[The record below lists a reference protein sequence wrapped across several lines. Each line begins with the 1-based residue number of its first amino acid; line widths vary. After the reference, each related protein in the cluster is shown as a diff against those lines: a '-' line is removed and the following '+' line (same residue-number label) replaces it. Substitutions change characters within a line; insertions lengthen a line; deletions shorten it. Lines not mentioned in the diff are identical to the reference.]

1 MAEKQLTMLQSALS
15 RMRVSRQGQVT
26 MVVVDGQGAA
36 AIPTMDYRTMEAWA
50 SKKSSAPN
58 ANQSVLKVME
68 RLEVM
73 ICRPG
78 TTFAST
84 RGSPKYVTDLAKAMI
99 SAGLDIGEWA
109 LPPDVREA
117 ATSPAMAAS
126 KPAPKKTD
134 PAATD
139 GGTHAGGSGKPP

>member
-1 MAEKQLTMLQSALS
+1 MADKQLTMLQSALM

-26 MVVVDGQGAA
+26 VVVVDGQGAA

-50 SKKSSAPN
+50 SKKTSAPN
-58 ANQSVLKVME
+58 SNQSVLKVME
-68 RLEVM
+68 KLEVM

-99 SAGLDIGEWA
+99 AAGLDINEWA
-109 LPPDVREA
+109 LPPDVKDA
-117 ATSPAMAAS
+117 ATARVMQEK
-126 KPAPKKTD
+126 KPEKDEEKEGPKPT
-134 PAATD
+134 PGVT
-139 GGTHAGGSGKPP
+139 T

>member
-1 MAEKQLTMLQSALS
+1 VADKQLTMLQSALQ

-50 SKKSSAPN
+50 SKKGSAPN

-68 RLEVM
+68 KLEVM
-73 ICRPG
+73 VCRPG

-99 SAGLDIGEWA
+99 AAGLDINEWA
-109 LPPDVREA
+109 LPPDVKEA
-117 ATSPAMAAS
+117 ATAPAMEDK
-126 KPAPKKTD
+126 KPEKDKEKEGPKPT
-134 PAATD
+134 PGVT
-139 GGTHAGGSGKPP
+139 T

>member
-1 MAEKQLTMLQSALS
+1 VADKQLSMLQSALQ

-36 AIPTMDYRTMEAWA
+36 CIPTMEYRSAESWA

-58 ANQSVLKVME
+58 ANQSMLKVME
-68 RLEVM
+68 KLEVM

-99 SAGLDIGEWA
+99 SAGLDINEWS
-109 LPPDVREA
+109 LPPDVKDA
-117 ATSPAMAAS
+117 ATARVMDDK
-126 KPAPKKTD
+126 KPDKKTE
-134 PAATD
+134 PEPPTPTP
-139 GGTHAGGSGKPP
+139 GTTT